1 MKKILW
7 RCLEQLEH
15 LRCSMP
21 KFVIERRILV
31 KKFLATRQCSFPLLF
46 RILDC
51 LDGFGLLRWLFPVE
65 GLDWGF

>member
-31 KKFLATRQCSFPLLF
+31 KKFLATRQDNAYIHSVLRYQKSELF
-46 RILDC
+46 AEELQ
-51 LDGFGLLRWLFPVE
+51 LRN
-65 GLDWGF
+65 

>member
-31 KKFLATRQCSFPLLF
+31 EKFLATRQDNVYIHSVLRYQKSELF
-46 RILDC
+46 AEELQ
-51 LDGFGLLRWLFPVE
+51 LRN
-65 GLDWGF
+65 